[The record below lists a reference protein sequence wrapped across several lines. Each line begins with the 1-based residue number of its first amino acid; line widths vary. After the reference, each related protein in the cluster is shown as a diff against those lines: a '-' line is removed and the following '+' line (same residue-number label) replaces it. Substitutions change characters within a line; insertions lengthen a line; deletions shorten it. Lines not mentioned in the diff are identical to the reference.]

1 MKIGIAGTG
10 KMGLAIGERLL
21 VQGCALTVWNRTS
34 AKAAPLLAQGAVAAA
49 TARALAEQCDIVL
62 SLLTDAEAID
72 AAYRGT
78 DGLLSGSVSG
88 KLFVEMSTVRPETQR
103 ALARDVRARHARL
116 LECPVGGSTGPARE
130 GKLLGFA
137 GGESADLSEARPV
150 LEKICRRIEHL
161 GAVGAG
167 CSMKLAINLP
177 LMVYWQACSEA
188 LALCQPLGLDPAR
201 IIDIFSDSSGGPNV
215 LKSRGGMLAAAL
227 NGNAPSSVTFDIN
240 SMRKDL
246 ATMIAEGHALGYAMP
261 VTEQTL
267 HCFDEAAGAGLGNS
281 DVVTL
286 PARWVK
292 KKDR

>member
-1 MKIGIAGTG
+1 MKVGIVGTG

-21 VQGCALTVWNRTS
+21 NQGCELSVWNRTPS
-34 AKAAPLLAQGAVAAA
+34 KAEPLLTKGAGAA
-49 TARALAEQCDIVL
+49 TSPRALAEQSDIVL
-62 SLLTDAEAID
+62 SLLTDSVAID
-72 AAYRGT
+72 AAYQGV
-78 DGLLSGSVSG
+78 DGLLSGSVAG

-103 ALARDVRARHARL
+103 ALAKDVQVCKARL

-137 GGESADLSEARPV
+137 GGDAADLEKARPI

-161 GAVGAG
+161 GPVGAG

-188 LALCQPLGLDPAR
+188 LALCQPMGLDPAR

-215 LKSRGGMLAAAL
+215 LKSRGGMLVAAL
-227 NGNAPSSVTFDIN
+227 GGTAPLSVTFDID

-246 ATMIAEGHALGYAMP
+246 ATMIAEGHSLGYAMP

-267 HCFDEAAGAGLGNS
+267 TCFDEAAGAGLGGS
-281 DVVTL
+281 DVVML

>member
-1 MKIGIAGTG
+1 MKVGIVGTG

-21 VQGCALTVWNRTS
+21 NQGCELSVWNRTPS
-34 AKAAPLLAQGAVAAA
+34 KAEPLLTKGAGAA
-49 TARALAEQCDIVL
+49 TSPRALAEQSDIVL
-62 SLLTDAEAID
+62 SLLTDSVAID
-72 AAYRGT
+72 AAYRGV
-78 DGLLSGSVSG
+78 DGLLSGSVAG

-103 ALARDVRARHARL
+103 ALAKDVQVCKARL

-137 GGESADLSEARPV
+137 GGDAADLEKARPI

-161 GAVGAG
+161 GPVGAG

-188 LALCQPLGLDPAR
+188 LALCQPMGLDPAR

-215 LKSRGGMLAAAL
+215 LKSRGGMLVAAL
-227 NGNAPSSVTFDIN
+227 GGTAPSSVTFDID

-246 ATMIAEGHALGYAMP
+246 ATMIAEGHSLGYAMP

-267 HCFDEAAGAGLGNS
+267 TCFDEAAGAGLGGS
-281 DVVTL
+281 DVVML

>member
-1 MKIGIAGTG
+1 MKVGIVGTG

-21 VQGCALTVWNRTS
+21 NQGCELSVWNRTPS
-34 AKAAPLLAQGAVAAA
+34 KAEPLLTKGAGAA
-49 TARALAEQCDIVL
+49 TSPRALAEQSDIVL
-62 SLLTDAEAID
+62 SLLTDSVAID
-72 AAYRGT
+72 AAYQGV
-78 DGLLSGSVSG
+78 DGLLSGSVAG

-103 ALARDVRARHARL
+103 ALAKDVQVCKARL

-137 GGESADLSEARPV
+137 GGDAADLEKARPI

-161 GAVGAG
+161 GPVGAG

-188 LALCQPLGLDPAR
+188 LALCQPMGLDPAR

-215 LKSRGGMLAAAL
+215 LKSRGGMLVAAL
-227 NGNAPSSVTFDIN
+227 GGTAPSSVTFDID

-246 ATMIAEGHALGYAMP
+246 ATMIAEGHSLGYAMP

-267 HCFDEAAGAGLGNS
+267 TCFDEAAGAGLGGS
-281 DVVTL
+281 DVVML

>member
-1 MKIGIAGTG
+1 MKVGIVGTG

-21 VQGCALTVWNRTS
+21 NQGCELSVWNRTPS
-34 AKAAPLLAQGAVAAA
+34 KAEPLLTKGAGAA
-49 TARALAEQCDIVL
+49 TSPRALAEQSDIVL
-62 SLLTDAEAID
+62 SLLTDSVAID
-72 AAYRGT
+72 AAYRGV
-78 DGLLSGSVSG
+78 DGLLSGSVAG

-103 ALARDVRARHARL
+103 ALAKDVQVCKARL

-137 GGESADLSEARPV
+137 GGDAADLEKARPI

-161 GAVGAG
+161 GPVGAG

-188 LALCQPLGLDPAR
+188 LALCQPMGLDPAR

-215 LKSRGGMLAAAL
+215 LKSRGGMLVAAL
-227 NGNAPSSVTFDIN
+227 GGTAPLSVTFDID

-246 ATMIAEGHALGYAMP
+246 ATMIAEGHSLGYAMP

-267 HCFDEAAGAGLGNS
+267 TCFDEAAGAGLGGS
-281 DVVTL
+281 DVVML